1 MSGRGSGQGGLA
13 LVMSGGGARAAYQVG
28 FLHRVARE
36 CPDLHVPIL
45 TGVSAGAINAA
56 KLATTPGNFRDK
68 ARELQATWQE
78 LSVEK
83 VFTVDAW
90 PLARRVV
97 RWGLRLV
104 SGAYSGPSPPRGMV
118 DTAPLW
124 RFLTGT
130 LEVREGRLPGI
141 QHSLDTGAHRA
152 VAITASSYGTGRS
165 VTWVESRESFD
176 FKAWERAHRT
186 GSRQPL
192 TLAHVMASA
201 ALPLIFPA
209 VRVGEAWFGD
219 GGMRLSAPLSPAI
232 HLGASKILAISTRH
246 TRTPEEMV
254 HTSSRGYP
262 PLAQV
267 AGVLLNALFLDLLDG
282 DALRLQRIN
291 RLLSRLPEGTDDHL
305 RRVDLLVLRPSV
317 ELGRLANDYEAQL
330 PPAFRFLT
338 RGLGTR
344 ETRSND
350 LLSLVMFQP
359 DYLKR
364 LLELG
369 AADAEARLDQVM
381 AFLADT

>member
-1 MSGRGSGQGGLA
+1 MRGSGQGGLA
-13 LVMSGGGARAAYQVG
+13 LMMSGGGARAAYQVG

-36 CPDLHVPIL
+36 GPDLHVPIL
-45 TGVSAGAINAA
+45 PGVSAAASNAA
-56 KLATTPGNFRDK
+56 KIAAAPGNYLDK
-68 ARELQATWQE
+68 LRYPRVGLGM
-78 LSVEK
+78 VEK

-104 SGAYSGPSPPRGMV
+104 SGAYPGPSPPRGMV

-130 LEVREGRLPGI
+130 LQARQGRLPGI
-141 QHSLDTGAHRA
+141 QHSLDAGAHRA

-246 TRTPEEMV
+246 TRTPEELV
-254 HTSSRGYP
+254 HTNARGYP

-291 RLLSRLPEGTDDHL
+291 RLISRLPEGTDAHL

-344 ETRSND
+344 ETPSND

-369 AADAEARLDQVM
+369 AADAEARLDDVT
-381 AFLADT
+381 AFLAKD